1 MLIELTYL
9 MKIVNFRN
17 VLQLDNIENIFQRQ
31 ISNFDNVIKS
41 IVLDSLINCLTIYVL
56 SKHFIKFW

>member
-1 MLIELTYL
+1 